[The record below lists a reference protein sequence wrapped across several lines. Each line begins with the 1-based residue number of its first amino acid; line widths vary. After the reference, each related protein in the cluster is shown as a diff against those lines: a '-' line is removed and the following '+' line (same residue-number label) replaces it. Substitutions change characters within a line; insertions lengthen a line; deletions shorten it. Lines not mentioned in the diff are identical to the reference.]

1 MATAPKKS
9 KRYRYNL
16 ESVLKVRAI
25 REKQEQD
32 LYAKALQTVEDEKQK
47 VKKLQQQERE
57 NYDILLELMTGRV
70 QDVNGI
76 MMRKFH
82 LERLKEQIVEQE
94 QVVIEA
100 EKAAEEQRQKLVVAM
115 RDKKLMEKDK
125 EKKKLAWRKFM
136 DKEDG
141 KFLDDIATI
150 GYQHRKRDAHDDA

>member
-32 LYAKALQTVEDEKQK
+32 LYAKALQKVEDEKQK
-47 VKKLQQQERE
+47 ARRLEQQERE

-70 QDVNGI
+70 QNLNLIV
-76 MMRKFH
+76 MRKYH

-100 EKAAEEQRQKLVVAM
+100 EKAADTQRQKLVVAM
-115 RDKKLMEKDK
+115 RDKKIMEKDK
-125 EKKKLAWRKFM
+125 EKKKMAWRKFM

-150 GYQHRKRDAHDDA
+150 GYQHRRREREGDL